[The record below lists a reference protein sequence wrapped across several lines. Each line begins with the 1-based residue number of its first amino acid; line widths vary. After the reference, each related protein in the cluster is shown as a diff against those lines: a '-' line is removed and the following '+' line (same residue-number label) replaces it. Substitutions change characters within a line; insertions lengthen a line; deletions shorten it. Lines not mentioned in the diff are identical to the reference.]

1 MPKRKYYKLIMKKK
15 GFTLIE
21 LLAVII
27 VLAIIMVLTIP
38 NVLSSMNKAKDEA
51 MVTFAKKVRRT
62 AQEYAIIH
70 QDEFG
75 NANYITK
82 DVENLM
88 GNTGKYEGSI
98 QINKDGSVDINSLK
112 AKGENKIMCNIYSSD
127 SITTDKIK
135 NKSVCVP
142 GEATFKVLRSY
153 NHIVSEY
160 EFINGMTWR
169 EFLSSEY
176 GQKQTESDQ
185 TFSTSTWYRR
195 QESTTDGDSYEYV
208 PNGGTGIL
216 FFSYGIYCN
225 STLGFTN
232 NVLLKDGNNIVL
244 LDDQIIKGKT
254 YTTTYVME
262 C

>member
-1 MPKRKYYKLIMKKK
+1 
-15 GFTLIE
+15 
-21 LLAVII
+21 
-27 VLAIIMVLTIP
+27 
-38 NVLSSMNKAKDEA
+38 
-51 MVTFAKKVRRT
+51 MVTFAKKVKRT

-98 QINKDGSVDINSLK
+98 QINKDGSVDISSLK
-112 AKGENKIMCNIYSSD
+112 SKGENKILCNIYSSD

-142 GEATFKVLRSY
+142 GEATFKVEPTAFT
-153 NHIVSEY
+153 NTKEF

-169 EFLSSEY
+169 EFLASEY
-176 GQKQTESDQ
+176 GQVQTVQGWTNQ
-185 TFSTSTWYRR
+185 TFSSSTWYYHY
-195 QESTTDGDSYEYV
+195 ESTTDGDSYEYV

-216 FFSYGIYCN
+216 YYKASAGCTGTFSITSN
-225 STLGFTN
+225 L
-232 NVLLKDGNNIVL
+232 LLKDGSNIVL

-254 YTTTYVME
+254 YSTTGFLD